1 MERGNWI
8 FNSLDTMYENPH
20 EIFNAIEDISEQ
32 SITAKNIEHSVENIR
47 LLSEYLIYS
56 NK

>member
-1 MERGNWI
+1 
-8 FNSLDTMYENPH
+8 MYENPH
-20 EIFNAIEDISEQ
+20 EIFNAIEDIAEQ
-32 SITAKNIEHSVENIR
+32 NITAKNIEHSVENIR